1 MTGINTFLQFIQAGK
16 KNMRYLGLLFIIFT
30 IFISSADAQQA
41 GSIRGKV
48 TDSTGALI
56 VGSTAT
62 AVSAAGA
69 EKTAQANQEGAFAIT
84 GLAAGKYTLRV
95 NAPGFAAYENPE
107 VLVEAGKATAID
119 IALDIAT
126 QEINV
131 DVAPDTAVGTDP
143 EASAG
148 AIVLKDGD
156 IQALPDDPDELAA
169 ALQALAG
176 PGAGP
181 NGGEIFIDG
190 FSGGRMPPRDTIR
203 EIRINSNPFSSE
215 YDRLGF
221 GRVEIL
227 TKPGTD
233 RYRGEIEFDF
243 EDESFNSRNPFAA
256 NKAPFQ
262 VREFSGNLGGPL
274 IKGRASFFVDMEYGN
289 TDNNSL
295 INARILDPSLNVV
308 PVQLAVQTPSKDFEF
323 SPRFD
328 IKINESNTLVARYS
342 FSRGN
347 SENSGLGGFDL
358 LSRAFNTSNN
368 EHSIRLTE
376 TAILTPTIVNE
387 TRFQYIRRRSEQNG
401 DASVPT
407 IRVNDAFTGGGAN
420 IGFGFSNE
428 DRYEVQNYTS
438 IMHDKHSFKFGA
450 RIRYNQQANA
460 SPSNYAGTYTFTS
473 LQQYIDTINNVPGA
487 VPSQFSINTGIPEA
501 GVKQKDLGLFF
512 QDDWRVSPKL
522 TLSTGLRYET
532 QSNISSNLNFAPRFG
547 FAFAPGAGGSGT
559 AKTVFRG
566 GFGIFYDRFGE
577 NLTLQAFRQNG
588 INQISYTLSADDQ
601 DPVRQAIILALL
613 NQPTFS
619 TTGVVNPLT
628 AGQVG
633 ALLPGTTNIRLV
645 ANDLQT
651 PMIMQTA
658 FGVERQLPF
667 KTTFSATYINAQ
679 TYRQLRSRN
688 INAPLNGVRPDPTAG
703 NIYQYESTG
712 KSSLNQIVFNA
723 RSNFWDNVS
732 IFANYTFGGA
742 KSDSDGAGTFPANS
756 YDLSG
761 EYGNASMDIRHRFT
775 VGGNYTAPWGIR
787 LSPFITYR
795 SGVPFNIT
803 TGVDS
808 NGDSIF
814 NERPSFATAGEA
826 GAIVTRFGIFDPTP
840 EAGDEIIPRNYGRG
854 PSFFNVNLRAA
865 KTFGFGNRGGGDNAS
880 AGGGN
885 RGGGGGG
892 GGRGGMGGGPFGG
905 GGGGWRGGGG
915 GNSENRFSIELAM
928 QVRNIFNITNLGTPT
943 GNLRSPFFGMS
954 TSTAGG
960 FGFGGG
966 GGQAGN
972 RRVEFEVSFNF

>member
-1 MTGINTFLQFIQAGK
+1 MIGINTFLQTGKAG
-16 KNMRYLGLLFIIFT
+16 MRTLGLLAAVFGL
-30 IFISSADAQQA
+30 FISVSAQQNGA
-41 GSIRGKV
+41 IRGKV

-62 AVSAAGA
+62 AVNATGA
-69 EKTAQANQEGAFAIT
+69 EKTAQANQEGNFNIT

-95 NAPGFAAYENPE
+95 NAPGFALYENPE
-107 VLVEAGKATAID
+107 VLVEAGKPTSID
-119 IALDIAT
+119 IALDIAV
-126 QEINV
+126 QEVKV
-131 DVAPDTAVGTDP
+131 DVSPDAGVSTEP

-190 FSGGRMPPRDTIR
+190 FSGGRLPPRDTIR

-243 EDESFNSRNPFAA
+243 EDESFNSRNPFAN

-262 VREFSGNLGGPL
+262 VREFSGNFGGPL

-295 INARILDPSLNVV
+295 INARILDPSLNIV
-308 PVQLAVQTPSKDFEF
+308 PVQLAVQAPSKSFEF

-328 IKINESNTLVARYS
+328 FKLNDNNTLVARYS
-342 FSRGN
+342 FSRDR

-358 LSRAFNTSNN
+358 LSRAINNSSN
-368 EHSIRLTE
+368 EHSLRLTE

-387 TRFQYIRRRSEQNG
+387 TRFQYIRRRNEQNG
-401 DASVPT
+401 DSTLPT

-420 IGFGFSNE
+420 LGFGFTNE

-450 RIRYNQQANA
+450 RVRFNQQENA
-460 SPSNYAGTYTFTS
+460 SPSNFNGIYTFTS
-473 LQQYIDTINNVPGA
+473 LQQYIDTINNVAGA
-487 VPSQFSINTGIPEA
+487 VPSQFSINAGIPEA

-532 QSNISSNLNFAPRFG
+532 QSNISSNMNFAPRFG

-566 GFGIFYDRFGE
+566 GFGIFYDRFSE
-577 NLTLQAFRQNG
+577 NLTLQAIRQNG
-588 INQISYTLSADDQ
+588 INQIGYTLSADDP
-601 DPVRQAIILALL
+601 DPVRRAIILGLL
-613 NQPTFS
+613 NQPVFS
-619 TTGVVNPLT
+619 STGVTNTLT
-628 AGQVG
+628 AAQIGT
-633 ALLPGTTNIRLV
+633 LLPAQTGNIRLV

-651 PMIMQTA
+651 PVIMQSA

-688 INAPLNGVRPDPTAG
+688 INAPLNGVRPDAAAG

-712 KSSLNQIVFNA
+712 KSSLNQLVFNGRTNA
-723 RSNFWDNVS
+723 WSNVS

-742 KSDSDGAGTFPANS
+742 KSDSDGAGTFPMNT

-761 EYGNASMDIRHRFT
+761 EYGNATMDIRHRFT

-787 LSPFITYR
+787 FSPFITYR

-803 TGVDS
+803 TGEDR

-814 NERPSFATAGEA
+814 NDRPSFATAGEA
-826 GAIVTRFGIFDPTP
+826 GAVVTRFGIFDPTP
-840 EAGDEIIPRNYGRG
+840 EAGDVIIPRNYGRG
-854 PSFFNVNLRAA
+854 PTFFNVNLRAA
-865 KTFGFGNRGGGDNAS
+865 KTFGFGSRGGSDS
-880 AGGGN
+880 AGNTGGGN
-885 RGGGGGG
+885 RGGGGG

-905 GGGGWRGGGG
+905 GGGGNRGGGG
-915 GNSENRFSIELAM
+915 GGSSENRFSIELAM
-928 QVRNIFNITNLGTPT
+928 QVRNIFNVTNLGTPT